1 MLKTNNL
8 TKTKINF
15 RLVYYQDYLDYALF
29 LKITNYNFF
38 LYLELKKI
46 ENASNFKV
54 LASYKFFDKNYL

>member
-29 LKITNYNFF
+29 LNITNYNFF
-38 LYLELKKI
+38 FLELKKI
-46 ENASNFKV
+46 ENATNFKV